1 MNRILV
7 GIIFSLFITTGY
19 IAFLVYDRQQELQK
33 LTHYTESWSVAQL
46 VSEYYRFESWIGL
59 YATETDDVTVDQVRM
74 RLEIM
79 LSQND
84 LLKEGGLGRYI
95 NSEKAHQALA
105 LRLENILN
113 YLDGHLEKMSR
124 SELKLYLNNM
134 HSLDAP
140 LSQLSSTALTK
151 DVNTINE
158 TNLKI
163 QVLYYIYSALSLLL
177 VILSFILGFLII
189 YQNKNILKAHMQVKT
204 LAEELQLSKETLQIQ
219 NTKLEY
225 DVYHDSLTGMKNRLF
240 FWDDLNKLN
249 LQAEKKHIS
258 VTVMLFDL
266 DRFKEV
272 NDTYGHDT
280 GDLLLREVSTR
291 LNALGRFS
299 ETFYRLG
306 GDEFAF
312 LSSGLTETAA
322 VSRAR
327 EISDSISKPY
337 TINNQLI
344 KIATCVGIVLSD
356 NERRSDY
363 LYKFADLA
371 LYEAKK
377 EGSQQIKVFRQRM
390 LQKLQESRTLENDM
404 ARAIEN
410 DEFVVYYQPIVNSVS
425 KEIYGYE
432 ALIRWMHPVKG
443 VLSPDSFI
451 FAAEKTGM
459 INEIGKTVLK
469 LACREAVSWTVPA
482 RISVNVSPVQLGS
495 KSFINTVQS
504 VLAETGLPANRLEL
518 EVTESSLFSDRNN
531 PIAILKKLRAL
542 GVRISID
549 DFGTG
554 YSSLSRLSELNFDKI
569 KIDKS
574 FVNPIST
581 QEDALNIVKLI
592 TGMAKSLNMGVIAEG
607 VETEEQLE
615 RLQALGCELV
625 QGYLFSKPQPQVDSK
640 IMSGQE

>member
-124 SELKLYLNNM
+124 SELKLYLKNM

-189 YQNKNILKAHMQVKT
+189 YQNKNILKAHTQVKT

-443 VLSPDSFI
+443 MLSPDSFI

-469 LACREAVSWTVPA
+469 LACREAVSWAVPA

-495 KSFINTVQS
+495 KSFINTVQT

-640 IMSGQE
+640 IKSG